1 MNQFHPFKKRTW
13 LIIAALI
20 VISGQLGVFSVL
32 GMSDTAQIAF
42 AILGVAALLWITEA
56 IPLFVTS
63 LLVLFLSLIW
73 LQPKVEQTGVDVAS
87 SVFLSP
93 FFSNVILLFLGG
105 FVISSALHK
114 FQLDEQMARAILRRV
129 GRSLS
134 LLLLAVMCITAFLSM
149 WLSNTAAS
157 AMMLALILPIASRI
171 PEGNPTARRGL
182 ILGIP
187 FAANIG
193 GLGTPIGSPPN
204 AIALQYLTRSGE
216 APSFVHWMGIGLP
229 AVVLLILAAWKL
241 LQLMFRVTGELDSAD
256 EKDRPPIKNSAGA
269 KVVIAVAIVTVAG
282 WMTTEFH
289 GIASG
294 TVALFP
300 VLIFFGAGLLNT
312 RDFRSLSWDV
322 LFVMGGGLCLGA
334 AMMHSGLADWV
345 IAQLPVDGVGLRT
358 LAIVVGIPA
367 VVMSSVM
374 SNTAT
379 ANLLLPIVAGMGLNP
394 VAPTMITIAFCCSL
408 AMPLPISTP
417 PNAMAFSSGE
427 LTTRDLIRP
436 GLLLTICGVIL
447 VFTLGWW
454 WWDLLGIF

>member
-1 MNQFHPFKKRTW
+1 MNQFHPLKKRTW
-13 LIIAALI
+13 LIVAAMM
-20 VISGQLGVFSVL
+20 VILGHLGAFSVFGL
-32 GMSDTAQIAF
+32 DGTAQIAF
-42 AILGVAALLWITEA
+42 TILGVAALLWITEA

-73 LQPKVEQTGVDVAS
+73 LHPQLKQGGIDVAS

-114 FQLDEQMARAILRRV
+114 FQLDELIARAILRRV
-129 GRSLS
+129 GTSLS
-134 LLLLAVMCITAFLSM
+134 SLLLAVMGITAFLSM

-171 PEGNPTARRGL
+171 PKENSTARRGL

-229 AVVLLILAAWKL
+229 AVAILILIAWKL
-241 LQLMFRVTGELDSAD
+241 LQMMFRVNGELDSSD
-256 EKDRPPIKNSAGA
+256 KKERPAIKNSAGA
-269 KVVIAVAIVTVAG
+269 MVVIVVAVITIAA

-334 AMMHSGLADWV
+334 AMTHSGLADWV
-345 IAQLPVDGVGLRT
+345 IAQLPVDGVGLRI

-379 ANLLLPIVAGMGLNP
+379 ANLLLPIVAGMGLAP

-427 LTTRDLIRP
+427 LTTRDLISP
-436 GLLLTICGVIL
+436 GLILTVCGVAL

>member
-1 MNQFHPFKKRTW
+1 M
-13 LIIAALI
+13 
-20 VISGQLGVFSVL
+20 G
-32 GMSDTAQIAF
+32 
-42 AILGVAALLWITEA
+42 
-56 IPLFVTS
+56 
-63 LLVLFLSLIW
+63 
-73 LQPKVEQTGVDVAS
+73 
-87 SVFLSP
+87 
-93 FFSNVILLFLGG
+93 
-105 FVISSALHK
+105 
-114 FQLDEQMARAILRRV
+114 
-129 GRSLS
+129 
-134 LLLLAVMCITAFLSM
+134 ITAFLSM

-171 PEGNPTARRGL
+171 PKENSTARRGL

-229 AVVLLILAAWKL
+229 AVAILILIAWKL
-241 LQLMFRVTGELDSAD
+241 LQMMFRVNGELDSSD
-256 EKDRPPIKNSAGA
+256 KKERPAIKNSAGA
-269 KVVIAVAIVTVAG
+269 MVVIVVAVITIAG

-300 VLIFFGAGLLNT
+300 VLIFFVAGLLNT

-334 AMMHSGLADWV
+334 AMTHSGLADWV
-345 IAQLPVDGVGLRT
+345 IAQLPVDGVGLRI

-379 ANLLLPIVAGMGLNP
+379 ANLLLPIVAGMGLAP

-427 LTTRDLIRP
+427 LTTRDLISP
-436 GLLLTICGVIL
+436 GLILTVCGVAL